1 MSYSKKNT
9 KKKIFFVL
17 NTNVMFGA
25 ELVNLEIINSL
36 RDKYD
41 FYWVSQSGDVDS
53 FLIDSNIKHIKIS
66 NLTVR
71 ELKRVVKQYRPDILH
86 ATDYRATVIC
96 ALAGGG
102 IPIIAHVHNNS
113 PWLKRICPYAI
124 VFGAAAWRSEYVL
137 AVSDSIE
144 REYVFSRLLH
154 KKIKTIG
161 NPVSHRRIKLYLK
174 DDAEIKKKYD
184 ICCVARLVKQKNPER
199 FLRILKR
206 LKKSNPRIRAV
217 WVGEGEMTEQICWL
231 AEDMDLK
238 DNIEFVGYKKN
249 PYKIMSQ
256 SKIFVLTSSWEGY
269 GLAAYEALAL
279 GLPCVVSRVGGLP
292 EIITNECGK
301 TCESEQDF
309 VVEIKRLLKNEKYY
323 KTKASAAKYRA
334 CLLEEQNSTIDMVDE
349 CYGNIVSQRLHA

>member
-1 MSYSKKNT
+1 M
-9 KKKIFFVL
+9 
-17 NTNVMFGA
+17 
-25 ELVNLEIINSL
+25 
-36 RDKYD
+36 
-41 FYWVSQSGDVDS
+41 
-53 FLIDSNIKHIKIS
+53 
-66 NLTVR
+66 
-71 ELKRVVKQYRPDILH
+71 
-86 ATDYRATVIC
+86 
-96 ALAGGG
+96 
-102 IPIIAHVHNNS
+102 
-113 PWLKRICPYAI
+113 
-124 VFGAAAWRSEYVL
+124 FGAAAWRSEYVL

-206 LKKSNPRIRAV
+206 LKKNNPRIRAV

-231 AEDMDLK
+231 AEDMGLK
-238 DNIEFVGYKKN
+238 DNIKFVGYKKN